1 MSGCSWGNVH
11 DSVKEGFVA
20 YIQHQDAKKLLR
32 IISAKSWKNLSYW
45 DAAKAMGRVPPQD
58 NARAIAQM
66 CDLLDAAACLAGV
79 PLFAL
84 VAVRDRSGE
93 INPKA
98 WKKEYGPTR
107 DAIIKRSL
115 EHRFSSSDFVSIS
128 NALDDLGQ
136 RGNRKAWRY
145 VESLYPG
152 DLLFRRLTGNYV
164 DAKSNAIEDLGSD
177 APERTKSEVWS
188 YPRDPKV
195 RDAVLQ
201 RAKGKCEYCG
211 TLGFLKPDGTRYL
224 ESHHIIALAKDG
236 ADKLTNVIA
245 LCPNDH
251 REAHYGKRC
260 EEIEKAMILKLRC
273 LALKP

>member
-1 MSGCSWGNVH
+1 MAS
-11 DSVKEGFVA
+11 
-20 YIQHQDAKKLLR
+20 IQHQEAKKLLR
-32 IISAKSWKNLSYW
+32 IISAKNWNNKSYW

-58 NARAIAQM
+58 HSRAIAQM

-84 VAVRDRSGE
+84 VAVRERTGE

-98 WKKEYGPTR
+98 WKKEFGPRR

-115 EHRFSSSDFVSIS
+115 EHHFSFADFDAIS
-128 NALDDLGQ
+128 YALDDLGE
-136 RGNRKAWRY
+136 RGNIKAWKY
-145 VESLYPG
+145 IAGLYPG
-152 DLLFRRLTGNYV
+152 DLLFRRVTGDYT
-164 DAKSNAIEDLGSD
+164 DAKSNAIEDLGTD
-177 APERTKSEVWS
+177 TPARTKSEIWS

-211 TLGFLKPDGTRYL
+211 VLGFLKPDGTRYL
-224 ESHHIIALAKDG
+224 ESHHIIALAKEG
-236 ADKLTNVIA
+236 ADRLTNVVA

-251 REAHYGKRC
+251 REAHYGERC
-260 EEIEKAMILKLRC
+260 GEIEAEMIQKLKDMALIAAMESQEQ
-273 LALKP
+273 

>member
-1 MSGCSWGNVH
+1 MAS
-11 DSVKEGFVA
+11 
-20 YIQHQDAKKLLR
+20 IQHQEAKKLLR
-32 IISAKSWKNLSYW
+32 IISAKNWNNKSYW

-58 NARAIAQM
+58 HSRAIAQM

-84 VAVRDRSGE
+84 VAVRERTGE

-98 WKKEYGPTR
+98 WKKEFGPRR

-115 EHRFSSSDFVSIS
+115 EHHFSLADFDAIS
-128 NALDDLGQ
+128 YALDDLGE
-136 RGNRKAWRY
+136 RGNIKAWKY
-145 VESLYPG
+145 IAGLYPG
-152 DLLFRRLTGNYV
+152 DLLFRRVTGDYT
-164 DAKSNAIEDLGSD
+164 DAKSNAIEDLGTD
-177 APERTKSEVWS
+177 NPARTKSEIWS

-211 TLGFLKPDGTRYL
+211 VLGFLKPDGTRYL
-224 ESHHIIALAKDG
+224 ESHHIIALAKEG
-236 ADKLTNVIA
+236 ADRLTNVVA

-251 REAHYGKRC
+251 REAHYGERC
-260 EEIEKAMILKLRC
+260 GEIEAEMIQKLKDMALIAAMESQEQ
-273 LALKP
+273 